1 MLRER
6 LEKQGTHITRTA
18 SIYSVNYEDEKKIL
32 GYLAEN
38 KINYECYTEVNIDGT
53 TSSDLSIAFEKE
65 SDYYFFLAFLME
77 QAKVKGEA

>member
-1 MLRER
+1 MLRDR
-6 LEKQGTHITRTA
+6 LENQGKHIIRTA
-18 SIYSVNYEDEKKIL
+18 SIYNINYEDEKKIL

-38 KINYECYTEVNIDGT
+38 KFNYECYTEIDIDGT
-53 TSSDLSIAFEKE
+53 TSSDLNIAFEKE